1 MRARIRRLCWPDSW
15 WAASAAWL
23 DQLPAFPTRI
33 ERTLDFNVPTGV
45 RPLIEIMPPKKV
57 FDAYQGME
65 SGDIKFWMVLT
76 MGETGHAH

>member
-1 MRARIRRLCWPDSW
+1 
-15 WAASAAWL
+15 
-23 DQLPAFPTRI
+23 
-33 ERTLDFNVPTGV
+33 VPTGV